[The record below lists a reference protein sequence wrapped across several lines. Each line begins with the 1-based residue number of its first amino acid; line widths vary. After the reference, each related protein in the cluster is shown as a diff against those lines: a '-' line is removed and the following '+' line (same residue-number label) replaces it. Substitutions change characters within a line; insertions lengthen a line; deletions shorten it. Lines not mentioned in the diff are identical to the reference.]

1 MSSTTTNT
9 NTGSGTSGNTTTNDQ
24 YNVSD
29 LFSQIF
35 SRSNVIILVWF
46 LAIYLLLSM
55 IVGIWSIRSQDP
67 SDSIRRITRM
77 FDLFA
82 FAFVL
87 FLLVVGFFM
96 KTETEKEQ
104 IVENTYNQS
113 MDFISTSVSILYV
126 IGYLVVFYGVVYLVG
141 IPMDST
147 HKSLV
152 VSFMENGGWFVFA
165 LLLIVWFLKKV
176 LNISLTEFFDR
187 IFDDFWRRSPTPDV
201 SGNLVAGN
209 TTLPKSQPIPQVFN
223 IANNIYTYDDAQ
235 AVCKAFDSRLA
246 TYDEIEKAYTGGGEW
261 CNYGWS
267 DNQSIYFPTQKSTWT
282 ELQKTTNSKN
292 ACGRP
297 GINGGYIDNPQAR
310 FGVNCFG
317 IKPKATESEKRV
329 MDARKNTP
337 VANTPE
343 KGILDLKVQL
353 FKDHRDELMQV
364 NAFSPDHWSQF

>member
-9 NTGSGTSGNTTTNDQ
+9 NTGTSAGTSNDQ

-67 SDSIRRITRM
+67 SDSIRRVTRM

-96 KTETEKEQ
+96 KTEAEKEQ

-113 MDFISTSVSILYV
+113 MDFISTPVSILYV
-126 IGYLVVFYGVVYLVG
+126 IVYLVVFYGVVYLVG

-152 VSFMENGGWFVFA
+152 VSFMENGGWFIFVI
-165 LLLIVWFLKKV
+165 LLIVWFLKKV
-176 LNISLTEFFDR
+176 FNISLTEFFDR
-187 IFDDFWRRSPTPDV
+187 IFDDFWRPATPDV
-201 SGNLVAGN
+201 AGNLVAGN

-282 ELQKTTNSKN
+282 ELQKTTDSKN

-297 GINGGYIDNPQAR
+297 GINGGYIDNPNAR

-317 IKPKATESEKRV
+317 IKPKATESEKRA